1 MLKIG
6 IRYDIFI
13 SLQFKMNLLEDYNM
27 HLHFF
32 NYLCFYLCPSVYE
45 SFKNNKE
52 LNVGIKICQKEIIFV
67 CLDQMQELKIYATKN
82 INFDELKKTIDSVLH
97 SSERIS

>member
-1 MLKIG
+1 
-6 IRYDIFI
+6 
-13 SLQFKMNLLEDYNM
+13 MNLVEDYNM